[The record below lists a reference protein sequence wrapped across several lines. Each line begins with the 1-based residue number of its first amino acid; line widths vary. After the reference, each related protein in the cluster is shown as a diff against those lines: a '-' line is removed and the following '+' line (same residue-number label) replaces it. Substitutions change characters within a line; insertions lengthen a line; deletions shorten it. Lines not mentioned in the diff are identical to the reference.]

1 MTGVQLRRSE
11 SDDERE
17 ITLGVGKLLG
27 LFFLL
32 VMVCAL
38 CFAAGYGFGRSGAK
52 APALAT
58 EVQAAASNAAGTPVA
73 KQPADAPARGASGD
87 CPAGENCQPTGI
99 PAAQDLSFYK
109 AVEQKEAH
117 ARLTPPPAPTPQTVK
132 PAQPPPAK
140 TPVLILENSPA
151 AASGIMV
158 QVAAVSRREDAEVL
172 KDALRRKQYPVLV
185 INVPTDK
192 LFHVQI
198 GPFSDPKVAESMRSR
213 LQGDGY
219 NSILK
224 R

>member
-1 MTGVQLRRSE
+1 MGVKLRRSE

-73 KQPADAPARGASGD
+73 KQPADAPARGD

-172 KDALRRKQYPVLV
+172 QDALRRKQYPVLIATV
-185 INVPTDK
+185 SSDK

-198 GPFSDPKVAESMRSR
+198 GPFSDPKEAESTRSR

-224 R
+224 H

>member
-1 MTGVQLRRSE
+1 MGVELRRSE

-17 ITLGVGKLLG
+17 ITLGVGKLVG

-38 CFAAGYGFGRSGAK
+38 CFAVGYGFGRSGAK
-52 APALAT
+52 PPSLAT
-58 EVQAAASNAAGTPVA
+58 EVQAAASNTAGKPVA
-73 KQPADAPARGASGD
+73 KQPADAPARSD
-87 CPAGENCQPTGI
+87 CQAGENCQPTGI

-117 ARLTPPPAPTPQTVK
+117 ARLTPPPPATTPQTVK
-132 PAQPPPAK
+132 AAQPPPAK
-140 TPVLILENSPA
+140 TPVPVLESSPA
-151 AASGIMV
+151 TASGIMV
-158 QVAAVSRREDAEVL
+158 QVAAVTKREDAEVL
-172 KDALRRKQYPVLV
+172 QDALRRKRYPVLV
-185 INVPTDK
+185 INVPGDK

-198 GPFSDPKVAESMRSR
+198 GPFSDPKEAESTRSR

-224 R
+224 H